1 MLETANPPKTIRG
14 IAELRAE
21 VGQEL
26 GISPWYEMSQER
38 ITAFA
43 EATGDKYWIH
53 VDPARAAKSPMGAT
67 IAHGL
72 FTLSLGPVLMDTIV
86 QFEGFEGKLNYGYDR
101 VRFPGPVPVGSRL
114 RLRMRMVDLVEEPGS
129 VRVTLLQTFERETE
143 AKPVCIASQIL
154 RLATR

>member
-1 MLETANPPKTIRG
+1 MLETATPPKTIRG

-26 GISPWYEMSQER
+26 GISPWYEISQAR

-43 EATGDKYWIH
+43 DATGDRYWIH
-53 VDPARAAKSPMGAT
+53 VDPARASQSQLGTT

-72 FTLSLGPVLMDTIV
+72 FTLSLGIQLMDAIV
-86 QFEGFEGKLNYGYDR
+86 QFEGFEGKLNYGYER
-101 VRFPGPVPVGSRL
+101 VRFPAPVPVDSRV
-114 RLRMRMVDLVEEPGS
+114 RMRLEVVDLAEDSGS
-129 VRVTLLQTFERETE
+129 ARVTLLQTFELENS
-143 AKPVCIASQIL
+143 AKPVCSASHVL